1 MRRDTFHLEVFPRPG
16 EQYGLALLEI
26 IAAPASARKSQ
37 ESRQVVRIWGS
48 PMQAVFDR
56 VAESVR
62 LNGGRASDI
71 RADRKTPFVLDEES
85 AVRVGLLFLA
95 IKPLRKVS
103 RIEAIR
109 DATATMGAEEAYYW
123 YSKCS
128 SASTGRQAT
137 RAFRILLAHE

>member
-1 MRRDTFHLEVFPRPG
+1 MRRASFHLEVFPRPG
-16 EQYGLALLEI
+16 KQYGLALLEI
-26 IAAPASARKSQ
+26 IAAPASAQKNQ
-37 ESRQVVRIWGS
+37 ESRPIVRIWGS

-56 VAESVR
+56 VVEAVKM
-62 LNGGRASDI
+62 NGGRPSDL
-71 RADRKTPFVLDEES
+71 RADRKTPFVLAEET
-85 AVRVGLLFLA
+85 AVRLGLLFLA

-109 DATATMGAEEAYYW
+109 EATAAMGAEEAYYW

-128 SASTGRQAT
+128 SVSSGRRAT